1 MTTLFALA
9 LLAADPVEIPKH
21 LAETVY
27 EGDLA
32 EAKRIY
38 DLAVAEATERCK
50 AALERASKSAAME
63 GQLNKA
69 VAYRDRA
76 KALVVPE
83 ATVTRSPLLGRYE
96 FRWPMNNNVRQ
107 HVFEANGKARYL
119 TDSFDPERAK
129 KPLEAQVYWFSKGE
143 EIGGLILWNGEAHI
157 LSVVKGKPPSMLSY
171 PKEHGH
177 VGYGQKM
184 K

>member
-38 DLAVAEATERCK
+38 DLAVAAATERCK
-50 AALERASKSAAME
+50 AALERASKSATMNGE
-63 GQLNKA
+63 LDKA

-83 ATVTRSPLLGRYE
+83 LVKPLIGKYE
-96 FRWPMNNNVRQ
+96 FKFADGVVR
-107 HVFEANGKARYL
+107 HYVFDAGGKAQFA
-119 TDSFDPERAK
+119 FDNRPDENKPEAGE
-129 KPLEAQVYWFSKGE
+129 LYWFTRNGE
-143 EIGGLILWNGEAHI
+143 LGGLMLVAGEAHLI
-157 LSVVKGKPPSMLSY
+157 SVVKGKPTILSY
-171 PKEHGH
+171 SRHH
-177 VGYGQKM
+177 VYKGVGEKV

>member
-38 DLAVAEATERCK
+38 DLAVAAATERCK
-50 AALERASKSAAME
+50 AALERASKSATTNGE
-63 GQLNKA
+63 LDKA

-76 KALVVPE
+76 KALAAPDP
-83 ATVTRSPLLGRYE
+83 TSTPTGKYHMRYA
-96 FRWPMNNNVRQ
+96 NKYN
-107 HVFEANGKARYL
+107 HVYAFSNGKLLQLANDSGTFDKPVESVMLWGPKGGFAFWPSNQGSGAVEMFTWQGGKL
-119 TDSFDPERAK
+119 TSLFYPQETALKGVGEKAK
-129 KPLEAQVYWFSKGE
+129 
-143 EIGGLILWNGEAHI
+143 
-157 LSVVKGKPPSMLSY
+157 
-171 PKEHGH
+171 
-177 VGYGQKM
+177 
-184 K
+184 